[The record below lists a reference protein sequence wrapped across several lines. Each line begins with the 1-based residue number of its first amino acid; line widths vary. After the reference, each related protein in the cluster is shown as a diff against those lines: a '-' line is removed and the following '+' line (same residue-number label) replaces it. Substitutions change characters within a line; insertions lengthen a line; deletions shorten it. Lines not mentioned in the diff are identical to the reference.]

1 MGHNAIQFQKGLSV
15 PEFLQL
21 YGTESQCVRK
31 LWLRSAGLTAF
42 NALAAVGLSMASCT
56 AEDSSVTNAGNAGTR
71 PL

>member
-1 MGHNAIQFQKGLSV
+1 MGRNIIQFQTGLSV

-21 YGTESQCVRK
+21 YGTEAQCEE
-31 LWLRSAGLTAF
+31 
-42 NALAAVGLSMASCT
+42 ALAQIRWADGFQCPRCNGLSMASCT